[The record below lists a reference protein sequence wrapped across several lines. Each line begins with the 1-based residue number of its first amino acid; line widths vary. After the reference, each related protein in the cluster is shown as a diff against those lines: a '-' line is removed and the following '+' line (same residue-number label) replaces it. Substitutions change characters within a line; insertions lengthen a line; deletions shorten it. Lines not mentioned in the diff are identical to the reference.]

1 MPGLTADR
9 SEARQENAQAA
20 KNLAARRNPEIEEVK
35 NREVCLPYLTLPTL
49 RHCCVNDRALF
60 GSDASSSALILGR
73 HHHSV
78 IALLMHILLPS
89 FLTRCRPRKQAIA
102 SRPSPPR
109 PLSTSHAPSP
119 SETAQRLLHEQYL
132 AKLEVPTSETIAT
145 IASVQEERERQIDEK
160 YHGGQQ
166 GNAEEERNAKEEAA
180 GVIQRT
186 YRSHHDQARGDELSL
201 DPSTRWTEAVKE
213 ARYRTLISPHAPRS
227 PEKEKVSPSADATAR
242 TSSEARRNWHR
253 INQITLHARGDS
265 SSTECSDTSSIS
277 SGSSN
282 SLTHASRH
290 HLFHRHPKAPKP
302 WKGKMM
308 DLGYFLEL
316 VDLKHRYGANLKV
329 YHTEWK
335 KSPTPENFFYWL
347 DYGEGKEVDLPGL
360 TRATLEKEK
369 VRYLSR
375 EERVHYMVDVDNTGK
390 LVWARN
396 REHVDTSEQW
406 KDSVLGIVPK
416 DEEVPDVENLKFH
429 DDDLISKTEEEAQRK
444 EEDEA
449 ERRYPDP
456 PDLKDAKGPRKLFHI
471 TPATIM
477 NHLMRSSIKKNTWI
491 FVFSTAHQLY
501 VSLKAP
507 GTFQHSSFLH
517 GSRIL
522 AAGLLTVSDGQLRSL
537 SPLSGHYRPTS
548 TAFRHFINWLKDQG
562 VDMSKVHLSK
572 SYAVLIGLET
582 FVGAKAAF
590 HNGMEKVFKP
600 QEAHLKQNEKQ
611 RDLNWDLEK
620 EAQKNR
626 GDGMGMEELGKIATE
641 LKKAASL
648 GNEQG
653 SDNLEEGDTK
663 PFRDQKIL
671 QKDGEN
677 LMTPANFGTAS
688 TGLPHTDPE
697 AQKVLS
703 DDQHLED
710 LPINLSRNDTSQPG
724 LAKPRVGGDDRDPQ
738 HPAG

>member
-1 MPGLTADR
+1 M
-9 SEARQENAQAA
+9 
-20 KNLAARRNPEIEEVK
+20 
-35 NREVCLPYLTLPTL
+35 
-49 RHCCVNDRALF
+49 
-60 GSDASSSALILGR
+60 
-73 HHHSV
+73 
-78 IALLMHILLPS
+78 
-89 FLTRCRPRKQAIA
+89 
-102 SRPSPPR
+102 
-109 PLSTSHAPSP
+109 
-119 SETAQRLLHEQYL
+119 
-132 AKLEVPTSETIAT
+132 AT

-160 YHGGQQ
+160 YHRVKGGDAEKET
-166 GNAEEERNAKEEAA
+166 NAEDEAA
-180 GVIQRT
+180 GVIQRR
-186 YRSHHDQARGDELSL
+186 YRDHHDQSHRDELSL

-213 ARYRTLISPHAPRS
+213 ARYRTLISPQPPRS
-227 PEKEKVSPSADATAR
+227 PGKENVNSSPEAKAR
-242 TSSEARRNWHR
+242 SSSEARRNWHR

-265 SSTECSDTSSIS
+265 PSPPSSDTSSIS
-277 SGSSN
+277 SRSST
-282 SLTHASRH
+282 SLTRASRF

-329 YHTEWK
+329 YHAEWK
-335 KSPTPENFFYWL
+335 KSSTPENFFYWL
-347 DYGEGKEVDLPGL
+347 DYGEGREVDLPGL
-360 TRATLEKEK
+360 ARSTLEKEQ

-375 EERVHYMVDVDNTGK
+375 EERLHYVVDVDDTGK

-416 DEEVPDVENLKFH
+416 GDKTPEVEDLKFH
-429 DDDLISKTEEEAQRK
+429 DDDLMSKTEEQTQK
-444 EEDEA
+444 EEEEEAA

-471 TPATIM
+471 TPAAIM

-572 SYAVLIGLET
+572 SYAVLVGLET
-582 FVGAKAAF
+582 FVGAQAAI
-590 HNGMEKVFKP
+590 NSGMEKVFKP
-600 QEAHLKQNEKQ
+600 KEAHLKRNEKQ
-611 RDLNWDLEK
+611 KDLNWDLEK
-620 EAQKNR
+620 EAQKTR
-626 GDGMGMEELGKIATE
+626 GDGMGMDELTKIATE
-641 LKKAASL
+641 LRKAANL
-648 GNEQG
+648 GNEP
-653 SDNLEEGDTK
+653 EEDGLK
-663 PFRDQKIL
+663 EVEAESSHDQRIFQNDEEDL
-671 QKDGEN
+671 VQHAE
-677 LMTPANFGTAS
+677 LGTAS
-688 TGLPHTDPE
+688 TEIAHAKPE
-697 AQKVLS
+697 GDKVLS
-703 DDQHLED
+703 DDQHLEN
-710 LPINLSRNDTSQPG
+710 LPPNST
-724 LAKPRVGGDDRDPQ
+724 RDVPPTQ
-738 HPAG
+738 EA